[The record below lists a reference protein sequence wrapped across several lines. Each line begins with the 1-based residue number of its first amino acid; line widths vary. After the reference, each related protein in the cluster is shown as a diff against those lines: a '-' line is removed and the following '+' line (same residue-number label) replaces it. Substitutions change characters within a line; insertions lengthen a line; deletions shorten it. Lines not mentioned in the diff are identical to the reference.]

1 MENGYIVPKS
11 RVYLTKEQKRD
22 LRKQITTSEK
32 AIKRAV
38 AQLNR
43 AA

>member
-1 MENGYIVPKS
+1 
-11 RVYLTKEQKRD
+11 VYLTKEQRRD
-22 LRKQITTSEK
+22 LRKQITANEK